1 MTRITLTHTCIE
13 CGRTF
18 DMWDSDDAIE
28 WANGHDCEAPPRDT
42 PADVLRRYGIATAT
56 DTHGTRIKGTGRDTE
71 NNAT

>member
-28 WANGHDCEAPPRDT
+28 WANGHDCEAPEGND
-42 PADVLRRYGIATAT
+42 D
-56 DTHGTRIKGTGRDTE
+56 DTE